1 MDNQFRV
8 QAVDSRL
15 NLSGRFQQTPRYV
28 VHLNKE
34 VANKLGFIDGDL
46 IEVRGKKATAAKV
59 IATDKE
65 SLEGDAIGLSNLLR
79 NNARVSTEDFVTV
92 HKAESRSADIIVFA
106 PIGKRLKKSE
116 LLKIVA
122 KKSFLNEP
130 FVEGDVTYLRSKIMR
145 YLLGSVTWLRVIKT
159 DPQGIVI
166 ATDDTNIEI
175 VSDPITVGDP
185 IIDENFDDIPDLEP
199 DVNDDDITE
208 TDLLNTDDWD
218 KIRAL
223 VELGLFRNISEALSF
238 FIKEGIKAK
247 SDLFDKSLS
256 VLHQINSLKKHVTMS

>member
-79 NNARVSTEDFVTV
+79 NNARVSTEDLVTV
-92 HKAESRSADIIVFA
+92 HKAESRSADTIVFA
-106 PIGKRLKKSE
+106 PIGKHLKKSE

-175 VSDPITVGDP
+175 VSDPTTVGDP
-185 IIDENFDDIPDLEP
+185 IIDENLDDISDLET
-199 DVNDDDITE
+199 DITGDDITE
-208 TDLLNTDDWD
+208 TDLLNAEDWD
-218 KIRAL
+218 KISAL

-247 SDLFDKSLS
+247 SELFDKSLS
-256 VLHQINSLKKHVTMS
+256 VLHQINSLKKHVTTS

>member
-1 MDNQFRV
+1 MDNEFRV
-8 QAVDSRL
+8 HAVDSKL
-15 NLSGRFQQTPRYV
+15 NLSGRFQQTPRYE

-34 VANKLGFIDGDL
+34 IANKLGFIDGDL

-59 IATDKE
+59 IATDKD
-65 SLEGDAIGLSNLLR
+65 SLEGDVIGLSNLLR
-79 NNARVSTEDFVTV
+79 NNARVSTEDLVTV
-92 HKAESRSADIIVFA
+92 HKAESHSADTIVFA
-106 PIGKRLKKSE
+106 PIGKHLKKSE

-185 IIDENFDDIPDLEP
+185 NLDDNLNELPDFQTE
-199 DVNDDDITE
+199 VSSDDITE
-208 TDLLNTDDWD
+208 TDLLNTNDWD
-218 KIRAL
+218 KISAL
-223 VELGLFRNISEALSF
+223 VELGLFSNISEALSF

-247 SDLFDKSLS
+247 SDLFEKSLS
-256 VLHQINSLKKHVTMS
+256 VLNQINSLKKHVINP